1 MRARHLSATLTL
13 IFLALTPAAPAVA
26 AARQSALIDAT
37 QLASAQEHGAIIW
50 DTRSAAA
57 YKQGHIP
64 GAVNIGEVT
73 SVLRD
78 ENSEDYLPL
87 PVLEQRLGAAG
98 IDPQQEVVVY
108 GAKAAPNVYFALLTL
123 QYFGAKSPRI
133 FHGGIEDWKAER
145 RAVSTEPS
153 TLPPFSLKLTAHP
166 ELMVSTAEVIQ
177 HVGDS
182 HTQILDVR
190 SPAEYRGEDIRA
202 IRGGH
207 IPGAI
212 SINYV
217 QNQADPEAASK
228 IARKLTD
235 NTDGLNLKS
244 PAALKALYSKLD
256 PDKDTIVYCQSG
268 VRAAETAT
276 ILNELGFT
284 KVRVYDSSWLGYG
297 NKLDAP
303 AENVSFFN
311 VGAMQAKMAALQQRL
326 DALEKEAAE
335 KPAR

>member
-1 MRARHLSATLTL
+1 MILTHCRAL
-13 IFLALTPAAPAVA
+13 LALAFVLFGITAQAASTSAIVDAAQVA
-26 AARQSALIDAT
+26 AAQAK
-37 QLASAQEHGAIIW
+37 GAIIW

-64 GAVNIGEVT
+64 GAVNIGEVS

-87 PVLEQRLGAAG
+87 PVIEQRLGAAG
-98 IDPQQEVVVY
+98 IDPQREVIVY
-108 GAKAAPNVYFALLTL
+108 GAKANPSVYFALMSLR
-123 QYFGAKSPRI
+123 YFGATSPRI
-133 FHGGIEDWKAER
+133 FHGGIEDWKAEK
-145 RAVSTEPS
+145 RAISVEPG
-153 TLPPFSLKLTAHP
+153 TLPPLALKLTPHP
-166 ELMVSTAEVIQ
+166 ELMVSTAEVLQ
-177 HVGDS
+177 QLGNPK
-182 HTQILDVR
+182 TQILDVR

-212 SINYV
+212 SINFV
-217 QNQADPEAASK
+217 QNQADPEAAGK

-235 NTDGLNLKS
+235 RTDGLNLKS
-244 PAALKALYSKLD
+244 RAELQALYSKLD

-268 VRAAETAT
+268 VRASETAT

-284 KVRVYDSSWLGYG
+284 QVRVYDSSWLAYG

-311 VGAMQAKMAALQQRL
+311 VGALQGKLATMQQRI

-335 KPAR
+335 KARAN

>member
-1 MRARHLSATLTL
+1 MRLIRFSATLTL
-13 IFLALTPAAPAVA
+13 LLLALTPSAQADNKPSAIVDAAQVA
-26 AARQSALIDAT
+26 AAQ
-37 QLASAQEHGAIIW
+37 AQGVIVW

-64 GAVNIGEVT
+64 GAVNIGEVS

-78 ENSEDYLPL
+78 DNSEDYLPQA
-87 PVLEQRLGAAG
+87 VIEQRLGAAG
-98 IDPQQEVVVY
+98 IDPQRPVIVY
-108 GAKAAPNVYFALLTL
+108 GAKANPSVYFALMTL
-123 QYFGAKSPRI
+123 RYYGAPSPRI
-133 FHGGIEDWKAER
+133 FHGGIEDWKAEKR
-145 RAVSTEPS
+145 PVSVEAS
-153 TLPPFSLKLTAHP
+153 TLPPFSLKLTPHP
-166 ELMVSTAEVIQ
+166 ELMVSTEQVLQ
-177 HVGDS
+177 QVGNPQ
-182 HTQILDVR
+182 TQILDVR

-217 QNQADPEAASK
+217 QNQTAPDAAGK
-228 IARKLTD
+228 IAKKLTD
-235 NTDGLNLKS
+235 KTDGLNLKTRS
-244 PAALKALYSKLD
+244 ELQALYSKLD

-268 VRAAETAT
+268 VRASETAT

-284 KVRVYDSSWLGYG
+284 KVRVYDSSWLAYG

-311 VGAMQAKMAALQQRL
+311 VGALQGKLAAMQQRIEQ
-326 DALEKEAAE
+326 LEKEAAE
-335 KPAR
+335 KTAR